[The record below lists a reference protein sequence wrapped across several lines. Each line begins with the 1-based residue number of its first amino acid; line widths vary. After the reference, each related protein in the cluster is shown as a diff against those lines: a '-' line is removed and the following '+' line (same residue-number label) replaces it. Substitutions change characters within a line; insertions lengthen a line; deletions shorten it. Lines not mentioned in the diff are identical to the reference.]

1 MLNFKVREK
10 SWEGKIDILK
20 KNQRK
25 FKFSIALVYLYQRF
39 RPKFQVIVTSAKFFF
54 FFFVERTM
62 QTVIINKGR
71 AIREG

>member
-10 SWEGKIDILK
+10 SWEGKIDIVK

-25 FKFSIALVYLYQRF
+25 LKFSIALVYLYQRF

-54 FFFVERTM
+54 FFFFVERTV
-62 QTVIINKGR
+62 QTVIINNKM
-71 AIREG
+71 A